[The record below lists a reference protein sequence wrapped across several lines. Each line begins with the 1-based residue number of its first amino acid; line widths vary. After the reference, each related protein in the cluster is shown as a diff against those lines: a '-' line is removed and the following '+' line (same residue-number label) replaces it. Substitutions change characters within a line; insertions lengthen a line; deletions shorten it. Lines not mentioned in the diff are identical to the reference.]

1 MSTLDH
7 PKATTEEL
15 SSWDVNHIIH
25 PQLAPT
31 PETRPL
37 VMTEGRGTR
46 LWDSEGR
53 EYLDATGGLWLAQV
67 GHGRSEL
74 AEAAREQME
83 KLEFF
88 GTFWDYT
95 NEPAVLLGRRLLELA
110 TPGMSHIYYTV
121 GGAESNEAAFL
132 MARLYHHRRGETDR
146 TIILSRQRGY
156 HGITYGARAATGIEM
171 YHTGV
176 GPLPADFVHLT
187 APDPYHVDDC
197 TNFCI
202 RELEET
208 IARLGEHRIAA
219 MIGEPILGVGGMVVP
234 PDDYWPRVQ
243 EVLREHGILLMLD
256 EVVTGYG
263 RTGTWFGAQQ
273 WGLEP
278 DFLNTAKGITS
289 GYFPLGAVIVRKE
302 IGEVMLSAEG
312 FVNGFTYTGHPTG
325 CAIAIR
331 NLEIIEQENLVEN
344 AERMGHYLLE
354 KLEPLTD
361 LPVVGNVRGRGLMLG
376 VELVLDKETKQPAL
390 ELGKTLGERFVRDT
404 GVFVRHC
411 FSTLILSPPLVF
423 TTEDCDEVC
432 DALAHMLERCE
443 PDGTIRD

>member
-1 MSTLDH
+1 M
-7 PKATTEEL
+7 A
-15 SSWDVNHIIH
+15 
-25 PQLAPT
+25 
-31 PETRPL
+31 
-37 VMTEGRGTR
+37 EGRGTR
-46 LWDSEGR
+46 LWDAEGR

-95 NEPAVLLGRRLLELA
+95 NEPAVLLGKRLLDLA
-110 TPGMSHIYYTV
+110 TSGMGHIYYTV
-121 GGAESNEAAFL
+121 GGAESNEAAIL
-132 MARLYHHRRGETDR
+132 MARLYHYRHGEHER
-146 TIILSRQRGY
+146 NIILSRQRAY
-156 HGITYGARAATGIEM
+156 HGITYAARAATGIDA
-171 YHTGV
+171 YHVGV
-176 GPLPADFVHLT
+176 GPLPEGFVHLT

-197 TNFCI
+197 TNFCVQ
-202 RELEET
+202 ELEET
-208 IARLGEHRIAA
+208 IARLGPERIAA

-243 EVLREHGILLMLD
+243 EVLHAHGILLMLD

-289 GYFPLGAVIVRKE
+289 GYFPLGAVIAREE
-302 IGEVMLSAEG
+302 IGEVILSAEG

-325 CAIAIR
+325 CAVAIR
-331 NLEIIEQENLVEN
+331 NLEIIEKENLLEN
-344 AERMGHYLLE
+344 AERMGRYLLE
-354 KLEPLTD
+354 KLDPLTD
-361 LPVVGNVRGRGLMLG
+361 LPIVGNVRGRGLMLG
-376 VELVLDKETKQPAL
+376 VELVLDKKTKEPAL
-390 ELGKTLGERFVRDT
+390 DLGKELGERFVRET

-411 FSTLILSPPLVF
+411 FSTLIISPPLVF
-423 TTEDCDEVC
+423 TKDDCDEVC
-432 DALAHMLERCE
+432 GALAHMLERCE